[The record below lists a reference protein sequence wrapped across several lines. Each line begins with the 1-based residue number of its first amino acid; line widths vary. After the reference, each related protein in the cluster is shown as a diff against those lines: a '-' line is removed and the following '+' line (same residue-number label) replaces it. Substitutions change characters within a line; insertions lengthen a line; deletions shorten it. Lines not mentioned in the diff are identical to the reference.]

1 MKKLLVLLTLTC
13 FASSAFAINDTG
25 TNSLGVYFDPDFST
39 NCVEYVAATPFNM
52 YFVMANCSEEA
63 VGGFEFAWAMDPDPV
78 GQYFVLATI
87 LPPDAL
93 NIGDNFNLIVGI
105 GAPYLTDTATVLV
118 QFSMMV
124 LTPGITADITV
135 GPSVPASIEGETAF
149 VSGESVLFPMNYST
163 FDGEFVTRDAEGW
176 VRPGIGNIG
185 CPAPIAIEKQ
195 SWGNVKALFQ

>member
-25 TNSLGVYFDPDFST
+25 TNSLGVYFDPDFNQ
-39 NCVEYVAATPFNM
+39 NCIDYTPSVPFPV

-63 VGGFEFAWAMDPDPV
+63 VGGYEFAWAMDPDPV
-78 GQYFVLATI
+78 GQYFVLSTV
-87 LPPDAL
+87 LPPYAL